1 MGTLSL
7 TKVTRIYNEK
17 NRVSSIS
24 GAQRTGQPRAK
35 NKIKEK
41 KKNEIRTL
49 PKTIQK
55 DKLEM
60 NQRPKCKT
68 RD

>member
-17 NRVSSIS
+17 NIVSSIS

-35 NKIKEK
+35 NKRKEK
-41 KKNEIRTL
+41 KKE
-49 PKTIQK
+49 KK
-55 DKLEM
+55 
-60 NQRPKCKT
+60 
-68 RD
+68 

>member
-1 MGTLSL
+1 MGNLSF
-7 TKVTRIYNEK
+7 TKVARIYNEK
-17 NRVSSIS
+17 KIISSIS
-24 GAQRTGQPRAK
+24 GAQRTGQPCAK
-35 NKIKEK
+35 KKK

-60 NQRPKCKT
+60 
-68 RD
+68 D

>member
-41 KKNEIRTL
+41 KKE
-49 PKTIQK
+49 KK
-55 DKLEM
+55 
-60 NQRPKCKT
+60 
-68 RD
+68 